1 MENEKALATETPAA
15 EEKALTKKEKRAAK
29 KAQKEQVAKERKDKK
44 EKAKN
49 EKKYRGP
56 REYKVRNLR
65 YGKGLNTLLGLSV
78 IVFILIFVML
88 HILWGSKEF
97 LTSLK
102 DAFKPMTDYLFKFKN
117 RADYYITLVMVG
129 VILIVAIVWW
139 IKLMRTKSKGI
150 AYLQPFT
157 FLFGA
162 LLVAAIVV
170 NNGKIADNFNA
181 PATQEVTMYFII
193 FSLVYIGIAIN
204 VLVLSLFMPLEVKTE
219 MYESRRDRE
228 RREAY
233 EKEQARLDEEE
244 RERRERELDDERRA
258 KDEERKEREFQER
271 QQQFRDIIRSEMA
284 DYVFLKKDNIY
295 IRAPKEERVIIKEV
309 PVLREEKKEEP
320 APAPAPE
327 PVKEEPAPAPAPEPE
342 PEPAPAPAPAPVPE
356 KVVEPEVVKEEPKV
370 EEAKPAVVRVPFNER
385 VLSYDDGLK
394 AKYNELK
401 NYILTYDVKSRVS
414 NSADSFRARR
424 QLFVKITTSGNS
436 GFRVYYALDLKDY
449 QDSPIP
455 VKDAGTAKT
464 YEETPLFIR
473 VSSDLSLKRAK
484 QLVDDVMAKY
494 NVERL
499 TDEPDNVDYVAEL
512 KNL

>member
-1 MENEKALATETPAA
+1 MENEKTIATEATAA
-15 EEKALTKKEKRAAK
+15 EEQAPVKEEKPGKKAKKEK
-29 KAQKEQVAKERKDKK
+29 VAKEPKAKK
-44 EKAKN
+44 EKAKK
-49 EKKYRGP
+49 EKKFRGP
-56 REYKVRNLR
+56 REYKVRNLK

-88 HILWGSKEF
+88 HVLWGSKEF

-102 DAFKPMTDYLFKFKN
+102 GAFKPMTDYLFKFKN
-117 RADYYITLVMVG
+117 RVDYYLTLAMLA

-162 LLVAAIVV
+162 LLIAMIVV
-170 NNGKIADNFNA
+170 NNGKIADSFNA
-181 PATQEVTMYFII
+181 AGSQEATMYFII
-193 FSLVYIGIAIN
+193 FSLIYIAIAVN
-204 VLVLSLFMPLEVKTE
+204 ILILSLFMPLDVKTE

-258 KDEERKEREFQER
+258 KDEERKEKEFQER

-309 PVLREEKKEEP
+309 PVVREEKKPE
-320 APAPAPE
+320 PAPAPE
-327 PVKEEPAPAPAPEPE
+327 PVKEEPAPAPAPEPK
-342 PEPAPAPAPAPVPE
+342 PEPAPAPAPVPE
-356 KVVEPEVVKEEPKV
+356 KAPEPVVVKEEPKV
-370 EEAKPAVVRVPFNER
+370 VEEKPAVVRIPFNER

-424 QLFVKITTSGNS
+424 QLFVKIRTSGNS

-499 TDEPDNVDYVAEL
+499 TDVPDNVDYIAEL